1 MRLLVLFFVLVVGS
15 SALAQ
20 TITDRDINRMRV
32 QHEQNRTYQKSA
44 KSKRLPRVDKPA
56 SKRIIRANL
65 APSKTCVLR
74 PE

>member
-44 KSKRLPRVDKPA
+44 KSKRLPEKFLEMEYEKP
-56 SKRIIRANL
+56 
-65 APSKTCVLR
+65 VLTSR
-74 PE
+74 STMATPG